1 MDIRDID
8 LNLLRLFDA
17 IYRSGSVSRAADAL
31 NLSQPAA
38 SQGLTRLRVSLGD
51 PLFVRSPGGV
61 RPTLRGARLAHAVQG
76 AIAMIEAALNEGEQ
90 FEPSTSRMR
99 LRLHLNDIGEA
110 LFLPRLIETLRKE
123 APGVT
128 VDSCALPHDAIC
140 ASLDAGIVDLALGF
154 IPDLVGTQSLEL
166 VRDRYSVFLRA
177 GHPALL
183 GQGDGGL
190 TREQLGRL
198 DYVAIRAYGDTVR
211 VLQEMGIDKKIR
223 ITSSNFLA
231 LPAIVKTTDLAVV
244 LPMGLANYFADSGG
258 YAVSEAQF
266 AHGDFPVMLHWS
278 KRFELDPAHQW
289 MRDLVI
295 RLFKESR

>member
-17 IYRSGSVSRAADAL
+17 IYRSGSVGRAADAL

-51 PLFVRSPGGV
+51 ALFVRAPGGV
-61 RPTLRGARLAHAVQG
+61 RPTLRGERLAQAVQA

-90 FEPSTSRMR
+90 FEPTASRMR
-99 LRLHLNDIGEA
+99 LRLHLNDIGET
-110 LFLPRLIETLRKE
+110 LFLPRLIATLMRE

-128 VDSCALPHDAIC
+128 VDSFALPHDTIG
-140 ASLDAGIVDLALGF
+140 ASLDAGIIDLAIGF
-154 IPDLVGTQSLEL
+154 MPDVSGTQSLEL
-166 VRDRYSVFLRA
+166 VRDRYSVLLRE
-177 GHPALL
+177 GHPAAIA
-183 GQGDGGL
+183 QSDGVL
-190 TREQLGRL
+190 TRKQLGSL

-231 LPAIVKTTDLAVV
+231 LPAIVKTTDLAVI
-244 LPMGLANYFADSGG
+244 LPIGLANYFAEMGG
-258 YAVSEAQF
+258 YAVREAQF
-266 AHGDFPVMLHWS
+266 SHGDFPVMLHWS

-289 MRDLVI
+289 MRNTVI
-295 RLFKESR
+295 RLFKGWM